1 MKIGI
6 VLGSIRRGRF
16 GQSVAEWVME
26 QVRDRDDEGVEIE
39 FLDVRSFDLPLLEE
53 ETVPGSAGRSYGD
66 ERVTRWSEAVDSC
79 DGFLFITAEYNHGT
93 PGAFKNAYDLL
104 GPEWQDKAIAFVSY
118 GAVSGVRAVEQ
129 WRQVVATFNM
139 YCVRAQASYSTFLHA
154 RDGSFAPDE
163 RSAAELGRVLDS
175 LFSATA
181 RLRR

>member
-16 GQSVAEWVME
+16 GQGVAEWVMA
-26 QVRDRDDEGVEIE
+26 QVAQRTDAGVEFE
-39 FLDVRSFDLPLLEE
+39 LLDLKSFDLPLLDE
-53 ETVPGSAGRSYGD
+53 ETVPGDAKKQYDD
-66 ERVTRWSEAVDSC
+66 ERVTRWSRAVDAC

-154 RDGSFAPDE
+154 RDGAFAPDA
-163 RSAAELGRVLDS
+163 RSAGELGRVLDS
-175 LFSATA
+175 LLAATA
-181 RLRR
+181 RLSR